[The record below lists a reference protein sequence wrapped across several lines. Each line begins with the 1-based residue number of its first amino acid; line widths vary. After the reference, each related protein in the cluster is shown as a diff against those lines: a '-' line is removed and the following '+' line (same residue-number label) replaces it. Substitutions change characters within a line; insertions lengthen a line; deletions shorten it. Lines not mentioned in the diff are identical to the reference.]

1 MFGCAKNQPNYCADV
16 QSHDRLKSTTSFR
29 VTATQTVL
37 TITDF
42 LEAPRDQ
49 LSLDQRSDQQLDQ
62 PQERR
67 DQSQAQLDQSKELL
81 DQQLDQS
88 TELLDQSQAQLDQS
102 KELLDQQLDR
112 STDLI
117 LVYL

>member
-1 MFGCAKNQPNYCADV
+1 MFGCAQNQPNYCADV
-16 QSHDRLKSTTSFR
+16 QSRDRLKSTTSIR
-29 VTATQTVL
+29 VTATKNL
-37 TITDF
+37 FTITDF
-42 LEAPRDQ
+42 PEAPRDQ
-49 LSLDQRSDQQLDQ
+49 LRLDQQLDRRSDQ

-67 DQSQAQLDQSKELL
+67 EQSQAQLDQPKELL